1 MTFGSAR
8 ITCLGLAMLA
18 AAVQAEPARIG
29 FGSHNAP
36 PYAYLLPNQPTLG
49 LISDLASLLS
59 EHSGRSVT
67 MVAYARE
74 SAAELLERGDLDLI
88 CITNP
93 AWLNDRKQQRFWWSK
108 PLFVERDLLVVN
120 SRSGWQPQLLSEL
133 QGRRIGMV
141 RGYRYPTLEQ
151 LPVDQQ
157 PERIDAASPF
167 DQLLALADGQLDGVI
182 IADLQFAHYGRI
194 NPGASLLQPL
204 PLQLSSHPV
213 HCAFSRQQPANQQL
227 QQDLD
232 QLIANGE
239 IATAVNRYRR
249 R

>member
-59 EHSGRSVT
+59 EHSGRPVT

-93 AWLNDRKQQRFWWSK
+93 AWLSDRQQQRFWWSK

-120 SRSGWQPQLLSEL
+120 AASGWQPQQLSEL

-151 LPVDQQ
+151 LPTEQQ
-157 PERIDAASPF
+157 PLRIDAASPF
-167 DQLLALADGQLDGVI
+167 DQLLALGDSQLDGAIV
-182 IADLQFAHYGRI
+182 ADLQFAHYGRI
-194 NPGASLLQPL
+194 NPGASALQAAS
-204 PLQLSSHPV
+204 LQLSSHPV
-213 HCAFSRQQPANQQL
+213 HCAFSRQQAENQQL
-227 QQDLD
+227 QQALDL
-232 QLIANGE
+232 LIEEGAV
-239 IATAVNRYRR
+239 ATTVNRYRR
-249 R
+249 Y

>member
-1 MTFGSAR
+1 MQGGGLRFMV
-8 ITCLGLAMLA
+8 LGLAMV
-18 AAVQAEPARIG
+18 AAVAPAEPARIG

-49 LISDLASLLS
+49 LISDLASLLAES
-59 EHSGRSVT
+59 SGRPVT

-93 AWLNDRKQQRFWWSK
+93 AWLSDRQQQRFWWSK

-120 SRSGWQPQLLSEL
+120 GASGWQPQQLNEL

-151 LPVDQQ
+151 LPADQH

-167 DQLLALADGQLDGVI
+167 DQLLALGDNQLDGVI

-194 NPGASLLQPL
+194 NPGASQLQPVA
-204 PLQLSSHPV
+204 LQLSSHPV

-227 QQDLD
+227 QQALD